1 MKYYSRNIVIS
12 ALSLLLLG
20 GFLYLNTVKE
30 HTQFVQKKPN
40 KLKKA
45 QRIDGAIEF
54 WKQIRNNGVTGEI
67 PHGAYQRAF
76 EQMNAYSRTNKTS
89 AFNINWENIGPT
101 NMAGRVRGIMVDPD
115 NPNRV
120 YAGSVSGG
128 LYRSDNSGDNWYPV
142 HVPEENSNH
151 AITWIAKDPATKIY
165 YYGTGEYRFDV
176 VTIGPGTPDMSI
188 FRGNGLY
195 KSTDGQNFEWIPS
208 TNPNTTVTTDPWYAA
223 YVVYRVLC
231 HPDSVGVIYAAT
243 NRGLLRSGDGGTTW
257 TTMTVRLPSTT
268 AQTLSVTDIEYK
280 KGDSVLYFTV
290 RYSGSVC
297 RLNKINYNTKQLYE
311 TNLPNSTANCGRTE
325 IALSDDKRTI
335 YAITVSSST
344 WDHTGIYRHTD
355 GGNGAS
361 STWQQIG
368 PASTAAFD
376 IMGPNNQGFY
386 DVSFEVS
393 PKQQDSTEILY
404 VGGIDLWRWNLI
416 RGWEKISQWSIP
428 NVYWNDP
435 KSFGFKYEYIHADQ
449 HIVTFNPSNPNQM
462 FVGCDGGVFRSNNRG
477 YNFTYVPNNF
487 VTFQFYDIDVAP
499 DGSVLG
505 GTQDNGSNL
514 RTNNGNNSTNKATE
528 LVGGDGFDQYAS
540 KKKPSTG
547 LVTQYN
553 GALYRFAIN
562 PATGTISAG
571 PFYDLNIDKTGPS
584 SGPDGLPDDGVGFK
598 WDLICHEPHQY
609 NGDSAY
615 TIIGTSK
622 ALWITDGNTF
632 NLGKIPKWKKM
643 TPNTGAKAITNASC
657 FSIPVDADSVLYV
670 GTVGGN
676 VYRIKYFY
684 SGDSVK
690 ISNSIT
696 RIFTSSGRY
705 ITGVAANPKN
715 PEELY
720 ITLGEWQG
728 GTSAAYVVKI
738 TDAATRTTVAT
749 VGSGATQL
757 NAAGGT
763 NGFPQ
768 CPAYCVEVNRY
779 NTNQVFVGSE
789 LGVFASEDGGNN
801 WVSLNDFNG
810 NTRPNGLPRVPV
822 LSMKPQY
829 YSAYVTIGANNVAQY
844 VFTGETDYLY
854 LGTHGRGWYKT
865 TSRINSIGKDKVEQN
880 TINLNVYPNPVS
892 DNLTLTFDNKNPA
905 NVNLQIIGLDGKVVK
920 STPYNAH
927 TGMNT
932 LQLNMANIPTGIY
945 LVRMTGTDNKGN
957 AINMTRK
964 VSVIH

>member
-1 MKYYSRNIVIS
+1 MKQYSKNIVIS
-12 ALSLLLLG
+12 SLALLLVG
-20 GFLYLNTVKE
+20 GFFYFNTIKE
-30 HTQFVQKKPN
+30 NTQFVQKKPN

-54 WKQIRNNGVTGEI
+54 WKQIRNNEITGEI
-67 PHGAYQRAF
+67 PHGAYQRAS
-76 EQMNAYSRTNKTS
+76 EQMSMYSRAKTS

-128 LYRSDNSGDNWYPV
+128 LYRSDNSGDSWYPV

-151 AITWIAKDPATKIY
+151 AITWIAKDPITKTY
-165 YYGTGEYRFDV
+165 YYSTGEFRFDV
-176 VTIGPGTPDMSI
+176 TAGSGEPDASM

-195 KSTDGQNFEWIPS
+195 KSTDGINFEWIPS

-223 YVVYRVLC
+223 YAIHKVLC
-231 HPDSVGVIYAAT
+231 HPDSAGVIYVAT
-243 NRGLLRSGDGGTTW
+243 SRGLLRSGDAGATW
-257 TTMTVRLPSTT
+257 TRMTVRLPVT
-268 AQTLSVTDIEYK
+268 ASQVVAVPDIEYK

-290 RYSGSVC
+290 RYTGSVC

-311 TNLPNSTANCGRTE
+311 TNLNTTGSGRTE
-325 IALSDDKRTI
+325 IALSDDKQTI
-335 YAITVSSST
+335 YAITISNST
-344 WDHTGIYRHTD
+344 WDHTGVYRNVD
-355 GGNGAS
+355 RGNGAAS
-361 STWQQIG
+361 AWQQIG
-368 PASTAAFD
+368 PTASPAFD
-376 IMGPNNQGFY
+376 LMGPNNQGFY

-393 PKQQDSTEILY
+393 PKQQDSTEILFA
-404 VGGIDLWRWNLI
+404 GGLDLWRWSTA

-428 NVYWNDP
+428 NQYWNNP

-477 YNFTYVPNNF
+477 YSFKYVPTNF
-487 VTFQFYDIDVAP
+487 VTFQFYDMDVAP

-505 GTQDNGSNL
+505 GTQDNGCNF
-514 RTNNGNNSTNKATE
+514 RTDGGNNSANKATE
-528 LVGGDGFDQYAS
+528 IVGGDGFDTYSS

-547 LVTQYN
+547 LVSSYF

-562 PATGTISAG
+562 PATGAISAG
-571 PFYDLNIDKTGPS
+571 DFYDLNIDNKTGPTADP
-584 SGPDGLPDDGVGFK
+584 GPDGLPDDGCGFK
-598 WDLICHEPHQY
+598 WDFICHEPHQY

-615 TIIGTSK
+615 TIIGTTK

-632 NLGKIPKWKKM
+632 NLGKTPKWKKM
-643 TPNTGAKAITNASC
+643 TPNSGTKAIVNASC

-670 GTVGGN
+670 GTTGGN

-696 RIFTSSGRY
+696 RIFNASGRY
-705 ITGVAANPKN
+705 ITGLAANPKN
-715 PEELY
+715 PQELY
-720 ITLGEWQG
+720 ITLGSWQSG
-728 GTSAAYVVKI
+728 SSAAYVVKI
-738 TDAATRTTVAT
+738 TDAATRATVAT

-757 NAAGGT
+757 NAASGA

-779 NTNQVFVGSE
+779 NTQQVFVGSE
-789 LGVFASEDGGNN
+789 LGVFASEDGGAN

-822 LSMKPQY
+822 LSMKPRY
-829 YSAYVTIGANNVAQY
+829 YSAYTTIGANNVAQF

-865 TSRINSIGKDKVEQN
+865 TGKINSVGKDNPEQ
-880 TINLNVYPNPVS
+880 TQIDLNVYPNPVS
-892 DNLTLTFDNKNPA
+892 DNLTLAFGIKNPA
-905 NVNLQIIGLDGKVVK
+905 NLTVQMLGLDGKVVK
-920 STPYNAH
+920 SMPYNAFA
-927 TGMNT
+927 GNNN
-932 LQLNMANIPTGIY
+932 LQLNVMNVPTGIY
-945 LVRMTGTDNKGN
+945 LVRMTGADSKGSP
-957 AINMTRK
+957 INITKK